1 MQILMSISYILKK
14 LLFPFLLKGV
24 LLGRK
29 KWSLKYNF
37 SFPRVVII
45 LGKSLAAIDRHV
57 QRLTCSGRV

>member
-1 MQILMSISYILKK
+1 MSISYILKK

-37 SFPRVVII
+37 SFLRVVII